1 MHFFRAKKRKNPPK
15 THPYPKKIKNFH
27 IDNQRDGEKKSKKM
41 KKNFVSFG
49 KGCIFAVPFEWEKLR
64 VRRGEI
70 IEETETEGSVPVV
83 VPS

>member
-1 MHFFRAKKRKNPPK
+1 
-15 THPYPKKIKNFH
+15 
-27 IDNQRDGEKKSKKM
+27 M